1 MADLEKIY
9 KKFFDESGNMKEA
22 GTNILK
28 KGMSDLKSS
37 GASLTEGPKTL
48 TEKGFFQPKSIAAK
62 ELATKA
68 AKATR
73 IGKIAA
79 GVAAAG
85 LAAKQYLKSKM
96 NKEEPEG
103 KMGGGMMKKYSEGKS
118 VKLSPKQM
126 KIARMAPPP
135 NKITGEDFKAMKAN
149 VGKSVK
155 GYGQARKSGMGL
167 EDENVSLGKGSD
179 YIKDL
184 L

>member
-1 MADLEKIY
+1 MSDDLEKIY
-9 KKFFDESGNMKEA
+9 RKFFDDSGKMREA

-48 TEKGFFQPKSIAAK
+48 TEKGFFQPKSLKAA
-62 ELATKA
+62 ETIGKA

-73 IGKIAA
+73 IGKIAT
-79 GVAAAG
+79 GVVAAG
-85 LAAKQYLKSKM
+85 YGVKKYLESKMSKPEVEDVEKKSKGGM
-96 NKEEPEG
+96 NK
-103 KMGGGMMKKYSEGKS
+103 YS
-118 VKLSPKQM
+118 
-126 KIARMAPPP
+126 
-135 NKITGEDFKAMKAN
+135 T
-149 VGKSVK
+149 GKSVK

-167 EDENVSLGKGSD
+167 EDENVSLGKGAD